1 MPSLAFNL
9 SLLAAFAML
18 AGMPL
23 VYVPVRTCL
32 EPGPGRHRRGG
43 GRHAARWSAR

>member
-1 MPSLAFNL
+1 MPSLTL
-9 SLLAAFAML
+9 TISVLAELAML
-18 AGMPL
+18 AGAPFA
-23 VYVPVRTCL
+23 YVSIRTCL